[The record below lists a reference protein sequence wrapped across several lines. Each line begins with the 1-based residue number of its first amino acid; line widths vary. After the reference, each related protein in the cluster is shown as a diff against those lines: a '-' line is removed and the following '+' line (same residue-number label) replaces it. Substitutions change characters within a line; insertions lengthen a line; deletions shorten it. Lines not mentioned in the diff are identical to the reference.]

1 MAVNREQFIEIIDAL
16 QEDDK
21 ELVFNLAKKLVRA
34 WDKDFTKL
42 TPSEK
47 AEIAKG
53 ESEIEAGE
61 FVKHNEINWD

>member
-21 ELVFNLAKKLVRA
+21 ELVYNLAKKLVRA

-47 AEIAKG
+47 TEITKG